1 MTNLHE
7 ALKTLRHQNG
17 TTVTDDVSDQSEDEK
32 TIAVA
37 EEQMKTV
44 ELCPWWVS
52 WNSWIFF

>member
-7 ALKTLRHQNG
+7 ALKILRHQNG

-32 TIAVA
+32 TA

-44 ELCPWWVS
+44 ELCPWWV
-52 WNSWIFF
+52 NRNY